1 MSDMHL
7 TEKYR
12 PKTLDDILGQDKI
25 VSIIKKMINT
35 NHIMSFLMFGS
46 PATGKTSIG
55 GAIANDAGI
64 PICFLN
70 AVNLTKKDLENASK
84 DSTKDSPVIIYV
96 DEIHR
101 LTTPNQEFFLPL
113 IEEGS
118 VILIGATTESV
129 YHKITKALRS
139 RMAIFELND
148 TTREVKEQVLD
159 KIINSENIKI
169 TNEAKNYLTSL
180 EDIRVMINSLEF
192 ALSVAGEKEIEEDDV
207 KLLGRNHIEGDN
219 QGNYHYSMK
228 AAYQKSVRGSNLDAA
243 LYYLS
248 RMLKSGDLESAIRR
262 LRIIAFED
270 IGLGDVE
277 AVTFAEHAINV
288 AENVVLIDYL
298 PISQLIQTRQP
309 YVSKGQISHAGITG
323 RWDIGDMAV
332 NETQYME
339 VYTKVIVTG
348 ATIINTVTV
357 NSTTQ
362 DPKLYNNKAENGTAV
377 PPEADVAV
385 VKKVNNF
392 TPNKYDNV
400 VWTITVVNNG
410 PNVAGNVVVKDIL
423 PSGLKYVSNTAPNI
437 GTYSHSNNAWTI
449 GTLNVGVRYSLNI
462 TTH

>member
-1 MSDMHL
+1 MDNMHL

-84 DSTKDSPVIIYV
+84 NSTKDSPVIIYV

-148 TTREVKEQVLD
+148 PTKEVKESVLS
-159 KIINSENIKI
+159 KIIKGENIKI
-169 TNEAKNYLTSL
+169 TDEAKSYLTSL

-288 AENVVLIDYL
+288 AENVGLPEATIPMALATARLCLAQKDNSVNTAMHLAMELPDYK
-298 PISQLIQTRQP
+298 PPENINQECPPNYIYPHNFENHIVAQ
-309 YVSKGQISHAGITG
+309 
-323 RWDIGDMAV
+323 
-332 NETQYME
+332 QYMPKE
-339 VYTKVIVTG
+339 IENMSFFEGSNKLPNSWQNIYENIKS
-348 ATIINTVTV
+348 II
-357 NSTTQ
+357 
-362 DPKLYNNKAENGTAV
+362 D
-377 PPEADVAV
+377 
-385 VKKVNNF
+385 
-392 TPNKYDNV
+392 KY
-400 VWTITVVNNG
+400 
-410 PNVAGNVVVKDIL
+410 
-423 PSGLKYVSNTAPNI
+423 
-437 GTYSHSNNAWTI
+437 
-449 GTLNVGVRYSLNI
+449 
-462 TTH
+462 